1 MPAAWHQPC
10 ACNIASAEGLCKNIC
25 MHGEVLSQSRLVHK
39 LVQVATKWSLET
51 IPRYSRGSTQRG
63 QELGEGRRRQPS
75 GVLNGVPGW
84 RQAACVA
91 KLAGVASAERA
102 DSGAQRYVSAAAQQS
117 RAAAGSSQIPQGT
130 GPRRRAAGPLFA
142 CASACCV

>member
-10 ACNIASAEGLCKNIC
+10 ACNIASAEGLCKNMARSC
-25 MHGEVLSQSRLVHK
+25 PNPDLFTSQSC
-39 LVQVATKWSLET
+39 VQVATKWSLET